1 MRKTLITGFALLIP
15 VIMTAYFLIFTINIA
30 SIPFYALS
38 KHVIDLELATR
49 YDFVKHHV
57 FFQKLVA
64 KLLAIIFL
72 VLFAYLFGTLMKKK
86 LKKYLI
92 DKPLNVLRKIPV
104 IGFFINL
111 TDSVSH
117 KIFDPKNKKI
127 FKKTVLVPFFSEKRF
142 ALGLVTSEKT
152 PSFAKHIPGIEEVVF
167 VPTSPHP
174 VCGFLIL
181 TEKEAMKLTK
191 LDPSEA
197 LAYIISCG
205 ASSQ

>member
-15 VIMTAYFLIFTINIA
+15 VIMTAYFIIFTINIA
-30 SIPFYALS
+30 AIPFYPLS
-38 KHVIDLELATR
+38 KNVIDLELAQR
-49 YDFVKHHV
+49 FDFVKHHI
-57 FFQKLVA
+57 FFQKLFA

-72 VLFAYLFGTLMKKK
+72 VLAAYLFGFFMKNKI
-86 LKKYLI
+86 KKYLI
-92 DKPLNVLRKIPV
+92 DKPLNFLKKIPV
-104 IGFFINL
+104 LGFFINL

-127 FKKTVLVPFFSEKRF
+127 FKKAVLMPFFSEKRY
-142 ALGLVTSEKT
+142 ALGLVTSEKA
-152 PSFAKHIPGIEEVVF
+152 PAFAKQIPEIEQVIF
-167 VPTSPHP
+167 IPTSPHP
-174 VCGFLIL
+174 VCGFLVL
-181 TEKEAMKLTK
+181 TDKQAAHLLK

>member
-15 VIMTAYFLIFTINIA
+15 IIMTAYFIIFTINIA
-30 SIPFYALS
+30 AIPFYALS
-38 KHVIDLELATR
+38 KNVIDLELATR
-49 YDFVKHHV
+49 YEFVKHHI
-57 FFQKLVA
+57 FFQKLFA

-72 VLFAYLFGTLMKKK
+72 ILAAYFCGLFLKKK
-86 LKKYLI
+86 LKKYLV
-92 DKPLNVLRKIPV
+92 DKPLSLLRKIPV
-104 IGFFINL
+104 LGFFINL

-127 FKKTVLVPFFSEKRF
+127 FKKTVLMPFFSEKRY
-142 ALGLVTSEKT
+142 ALGLVTSEKA
-152 PSFAKHIPGIEEVVF
+152 PNFAKQTPGIEQVVF
-167 VPTSPHP
+167 IPTSPHP
-174 VCGFLIL
+174 VSGFLVL
-181 TEKEAMKLTK
+181 TDKQAAHLLK